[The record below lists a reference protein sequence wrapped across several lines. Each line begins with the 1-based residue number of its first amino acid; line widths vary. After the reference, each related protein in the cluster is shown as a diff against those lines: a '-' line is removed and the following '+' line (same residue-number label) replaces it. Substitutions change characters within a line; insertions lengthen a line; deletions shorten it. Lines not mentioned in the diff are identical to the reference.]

1 MVDRA
6 VSVLAKRALI
16 DRQQS
21 LVEGKWNIEDPGDQ
35 RMERE
40 IAVYDLHHQCLG
52 CQGLTLKGA

>member
-1 MVDRA
+1 M
-6 VSVLAKRALI
+6 SVLAKRALI